1 MMAGEVGV
9 AVTTVLCD
17 LAALAFPLVLK
28 DTVGGVITMLEV
40 VSLDAV
46 LLLPV
51 ASCAAPAAI

>member
-1 MMAGEVGV
+1 MLAGEVGV

-51 ASCAAPAAI
+51 AS